1 MIRTRTP
8 AQLGESLVFDFVA
21 RYCPNLTERESLEC
35 AMRKLVGVLTTAATA
50 IGLLTLTAVP
60 AQAADGDGVCN
71 LPGSGTSG
79 APWQIDSQADLLEI
93 GLNDCISTYNQAQ
106 HYILTGNIALTGDW
120 TPIELHSQVAASLDG
135 KGFTISGLQVVG
147 TGDYRGFFS
156 SLQGAVV
163 KDLFLTGSSV
173 SGGTFVGALA
183 ARASHNSSISD
194 VHVKLT
200 GNVSGTGQSVGG
212 LIGSVQN
219 STVSNSSFAT
229 PGTVSGTAYCG
240 GGFGSV
246 DGTSTVANIAV
257 LANTNFTNIGGGV
270 IGSYT
275 SSSTTI
281 SGLYFQGNA
290 LAEQFVGGLVGYLWN
305 PGASHAITIS
315 NSAVRGTVKA
325 RGNDNPGVFI
335 GNVGNAVTQI
345 TYETSYSTASFAKNA
360 AGSEVSVSS
369 VSLHNGNG
377 LTAATDVRFEP
388 TSGTTITRAGVTQV
402 ASISTLADITPSWS
416 AVLIAADNSVMAS
429 ANPYE
434 FNWVLDSADVLNSGR
449 PMPTFAYNAD
459 VFGLVANT
467 CPSGL
472 FSATGSF
479 PCSPAIAGKYVPS
492 SGSTGQIDCPAGSFS
507 ASPGASE
514 CMPAP
519 AGSFVPSA
527 GASSATPTSPGT
539 FTDQTGLTAPQDCPA
554 GSFQPA
560 NNSINCIPASIGF
573 FVANPGSANE
583 TACAAGTTT
592 LSTGQTS
599 CVAAASAGYSGPLI
613 TSSTVAAPG
622 EKVTIAGSGLSGVTT
637 VKIDGVVCVVNSVS
651 GSSIT
656 ITLPT
661 TLSSGTKDLV
671 LVSDSGSLTV
681 QGGIKVTGSAVS
693 ATQQTASLKRVG
705 DRVRFMVKD
714 VVGAGKI
721 QFKINGKEVAWV
733 RAVDATDPK
742 LRKTSSNESYFVR
755 TSSLVR
761 GKNAVEIF
769 VDGERVK
776 RASYTR

>member
-1 MIRTRTP
+1 
-8 AQLGESLVFDFVA
+8 
-21 RYCPNLTERESLEC
+21 
-35 AMRKLVGVLTTAATA
+35 MRKLVGVLTTAATA

-60 AQAADGDGVCN
+60 AQAADGNGVCN

-106 HYILTGNIALTGDW
+106 HYILTGNIALTGAW
-120 TPIELHSQVAASLDG
+120 TPIELRSQVAASLDG
-135 KGFTISGLQVVG
+135 KGFTISGLQILG
-147 TGDYRGFFS
+147 TADYAGFFS

-163 KDLFLTGSSV
+163 KDLLITGSSV
-173 SGGTFVGALA
+173 SGGTFVGTLA
-183 ARASHNSSISD
+183 GSVSHNSTVD
-194 VHVKLT
+194 NVHVRLT
-200 GNVSGTGQSVGG
+200 SHVSGTGQKVGG

-219 STVSNSSFAT
+219 SSITNSTFTSF
-229 PGTVSGTAYCG
+229 GTVSGTAYCG
-240 GGFGSV
+240 GGLGSV
-246 DGTSTVANIAV
+246 EGSSTISNIAV
-257 LANTNFTNIGGGV
+257 FAYTNFTNIGGGV

-275 SSSTTI
+275 SSVTTI
-281 SGLYFQGNA
+281 NGLFFHGDH
-290 LAEQFVGGLVGYLWN
+290 LAGQYVGGLVGYLWN
-305 PGASHAITIS
+305 PGATHAITIS
-315 NSAVRGTVKA
+315 NSAVRGNVMVRENVDPA
-325 RGNDNPGVFI
+325 AFI
-335 GNVGNAVTQI
+335 GYVGNGISQI
-345 TYETSYSTASFAKNA
+345 AYETSYVAANFDKNRL
-360 AGSEVSVSS
+360 VSWRS
-369 VSLHNGNG
+369 VTSIALHNGNG
-377 LTAATDVRFEP
+377 ATTTLDVRYED
-388 TSGTTITRAGVTQV
+388 TGGTTITSPGATQV
-402 ASISTLADITPSWS
+402 TPISTLADVTSRWK
-416 AVLIAADNSVMAS
+416 AVEVEAVNGVMESV
-429 ANPYE
+429 NPYE
-434 FNWVLDSADVLNSGR
+434 SSWVLDRANVQNIGR

-459 VFGLVANT
+459 FFGAVSNT

-492 SGSTGQIDCPAGSFS
+492 SGSTSQMDCPAGRFS
-507 ASPGASE
+507 PSPGASE

-539 FTDQTGLTAPQDCPA
+539 FTAQTGLTAPQDCPA

-560 NNSINCIPASIGF
+560 QNSINCIPASIGF
-573 FVANPGSANE
+573 FVANAGSANE

-592 LSTGQTS
+592 LSTGQTA
-599 CVAAASAGYSGPLI
+599 CVAIASSGYSGPLI

-622 EKVTIAGSGLSGVTT
+622 EKVTISGSGLSGVTT

-681 QGGIKVTGSAVS
+681 QGGIKVTGSAVT
-693 ATQQTASLKRVG
+693 ATGQTASLKRVG

-742 LRKTSSNESYFVR
+742 LRKTSSNEPYFVR